1 MNKLYAFLALVFL
14 TACGSPLDGTW
25 SGTGDAENYAM
36 EVSGEEAKLV
46 DVTDE
51 ESVSC
56 TVESPGESKSNVICT
71 EGDDTFTL
79 VVSVDGDTMTAV
91 EEGDDDVA
99 TFVKK

>member
-36 EVSGEEAKLV
+36 EVSGEEATLI
-46 DVTDE
+46 DVADE
-51 ESVSC
+51 ESTSC

-71 EGDDTFTL
+71 DGDDSFTL
-79 VVSVDGDTMTAV
+79 VVSVDGDTMTAQ

-99 TFVKK
+99 TFVKE